1 MVCRICPQWPF
12 YWRIWCAVEKDEY
25 GSEKDSEILFVGSCL
40 LYVFVQTAQQVAVSR
55 MVDVLFAI

>member
-1 MVCRICPQWPF
+1 MG
-12 YWRIWCAVEKDEY
+12 AKN
-25 GSEKDSEILFVGSCL
+25 DSEILFVGSCL

>member
-1 MVCRICPQWPF
+1 MAV

-55 MVDVLFAI
+55 MEDEKLAI